1 MKLSEVKGERTLD
14 VVAEIIEPI
23 ANIAEDPE
31 AAKLFQR
38 EKIPQGVSAKKILM
52 DRIKKSV
59 PALIKGHKNDLVTI
73 LAAIEGVSPD
83 EYRDSLNL
91 VKLGND
97 VLGLMLDSAFV
108 ELFTQAQSG
117 DSSGSAPENT
127 GGSKA

>member
-31 AAKLFQR
+31 AAKVFRR
-38 EKIPQGVSAKKILM
+38 EKPPQGVSAKKFLM

-59 PALIKGHKNDLVTI
+59 PSLIKDHKSDLVTI
-73 LAAIEGVSPD
+73 LAAIEGVSPA

-91 VKLGND
+91 VKLGHD
-97 VLGLMLDSAFV
+97 VLGLMLDSAIV

-117 DSSGSAPENT
+117 DSSGSAPEST